1 MDQAANSIR
10 KEHVDLLRLNHG
22 RYFTGAV
29 GWMGQVLSRAIGT
42 RAIVR
47 SARFSAGA
55 GRASTRGWFER
66 TAHATLRTADSRDL
80 AALRNRG
87 DNVAALL
94 LAASA
99 ELIYT
104 VANSVRRFF
113 HLWRFDWHQKQ
124 ARGAGDLTQHK
135 RAPS

>member
-1 MDQAANSIR
+1 MDQTAHSIR

-22 RYFTGAV
+22 RYFTGAI
-29 GWMGQVLSRAIGT
+29 GWMGQVLSRAIGAH
-42 RAIVR
+42 AIVR
-47 SARFSAGA
+47 GTGFSAGA
-55 GRASTRGWFER
+55 GRARTRGWFER

-87 DNVAALL
+87 DNVPTFL

-104 VANSVRRFF
+104 VANRVGRFF
-113 HLWRFDWHQKQ
+113 HLWRFNWHQKQ

>member
-1 MDQAANSIR
+1 MS
-10 KEHVDLLRLNHG
+10 
-22 RYFTGAV
+22 
-29 GWMGQVLSRAIGT
+29 QVLSRAIGA
-42 RAIVR
+42 RAIVGG
-47 SARFSAGA
+47 AGFGAGA
-55 GRASTRGWFER
+55 GRASTRGRFER

-104 VANSVRRFF
+104 VANSVGRFF
-113 HLWRFDWHQKQ
+113 HLWRFNWHQKQ